1 MSCTYQS
8 FIYLHHFIYLLY
20 KNLNKGQLTCNDIL
34 DYMNSS
40 KVLRFQTVP
49 YSKFHQMRFSRK
61 NIYDIRFKILHV
73 DKEFKTGNG
82 CLSLLNQKKQSLPLY
97 RLKWM
102 NDTVKNPKRFLSR
115 NQKNPKK
122 LNKKNKIDLISLE
135 KICFS

>member
-20 KNLNKGQLTCNDIL
+20 KSLNKGQLTCNDFL
-34 DYMNSS
+34 DYMNFS

-73 DKEFKTGNG
+73 DKEFKTGNE
-82 CLSLLNQKKQSLPLY
+82 CLSLLNQKKQSLSIIP
-97 RLKWM
+97 
-102 NDTVKNPKRFLSR
+102 VKVNERYC
-115 NQKNPKK
+115 KK
-122 LNKKNKIDLISLE
+122 PEEVSFQESKEPEEAKQE
-135 KICFS
+135 K